1 MAKLTLSEKLFESNK
16 KLNEAFSDSMPDWL
30 RGHLLPS
37 IVNKNIPGYTA
48 SANQNRQKAYD
59 KYNKKYDLDAL
70 KGRRQYGKDLS
81 GDRYNSDAIF
91 RGMNK
96 YHIDFSRANFIH
108 GEPPTK
114 STDPRMQKPNQA
126 FILIEFGGEKQ
137 VYAPGLN
144 DKDITIFPIANKY
157 APANTFK
164 YARFSDYK
172 DYIKDFYYVNTADPA
187 NSNDNLTSQRAHNDL
202 YMNDAQMQGL
212 ERITDKSRAQNAVWS
227 SGGRIDKSGY
237 LVNPKRY
244 KDALRKAQ
252 KSNYAKKLEQSYN
265 ILQDV
270 KETLTNYIIEADAA
284 DSDALDFASNIMRR
298 DLSSAINKYNRLA
311 SAIESAEQQW
321 DPSSPEFSSFLD
333 SIFSRYGDVE
343 YLDNA
348 LASLERA
355 VSSIKFVDFDW

>member
-1 MAKLTLSEKLFESNK
+1 MSKLVLSEELFKNNK

-30 RGHLLPS
+30 RGHLLTS

-48 SANQNRQKAYD
+48 SASQNRQKAYD
-59 KYNKKYDLDAL
+59 KYKKNYDLDAL
-70 KGRRQYGKDLS
+70 KGRQQYGKELS
-81 GDRYNSDAIF
+81 GDIYNSDAIF

-114 STDPRMQKPNQA
+114 STDPRMKEPNQA
-126 FILIEFGGEKQ
+126 FMLIEYGGAKQ

-144 DKDITIFPIANKY
+144 DKDITIFPIADKY
-157 APANTFK
+157 APANTYK

-172 DYIKDFYYVNTADPA
+172 PYIKDFYYVNTADPA
-187 NSNDNLTSQRAHNDL
+187 NSNDNITSQRAHNDL

-212 ERITDKSRAQNAVWS
+212 ERITDKSRAQNAVWAT
-227 SGGRIDKSGY
+227 GGRIDKSGY

-252 KSNYAKKLEQSYN
+252 KSNYAKKLEKSYN

-284 DSDALDFASNIMRR
+284 DSDALEFASNIMRR
-298 DLSSAINKYNRLA
+298 DLANAISRYNRLA
-311 SAIESAEQQW
+311 STIETAEQRW
-321 DPSSPEFSSFLD
+321 DPASPEFSSFLD

-348 LASLERA
+348 LASLEKA

>member
-1 MAKLTLSEKLFESNK
+1 MAKLILSEKLFESNK

-30 RGHLLPS
+30 RGHLLTS

-48 SANQNRQKAYD
+48 SASQNRQKAYD
-59 KYNKKYDLDAL
+59 KYKKNYDLDAL
-70 KGRRQYGKDLS
+70 KGRQQYGKELS
-81 GDRYNSDAIF
+81 GDIYNSDAIF

-114 STDPRMQKPNQA
+114 STDPRMKEPNQA
-126 FILIEFGGEKQ
+126 FMLIEYGGAKQ

-144 DKDITIFPIANKY
+144 DKDRTIFPIADKY
-157 APANTFK
+157 APANTYK

-172 DYIKDFYYVNTADPA
+172 PYIKDFYYVNTADPA
-187 NSNDNLTSQRAHNDL
+187 NSNDNLIGQRANTDL

-212 ERITDKSRAQNAVWS
+212 ERITDKARAKNAVWVTD
-227 SGGRIDKSGY
+227 GRIDKSGY
-237 LVNPKRY
+237 LVNPKKY

-252 KSNYAKKLEQSYN
+252 KNNYAKKLEKSYN
-265 ILQDV
+265 ILQEV

-284 DSDALDFASNIMRR
+284 DSDALEFASNIMRR
-298 DLSSAINKYNRLA
+298 DLSNAISRYNRLA
-311 SAIESAEQQW
+311 SSIENAEQQW
-321 DPSSPEFSSFLD
+321 DPSSPEFSRFLD
-333 SIFSRYGDVE
+333 GIFSRYGDVE

-348 LASLERA
+348 LASLEKA